1 MRRLKKAAIATAQI
15 RLYSKQVRISRPIN
29 LFALLVDFGFILVTL
44 ATGLEC
50 LYKCAILTIRL
61 GLGGRL
67 DAMQGGLMAFFR
79 IGHFVDQ
86 LQQAMTDL
94 GDAICELLIGN
105 RSGSIRHE
113 EVAAPTVESE
123 VWLQRREMTAFH
135 LQEAHLP
142 EIGYTRQVEVSQ
154 LGFDGLVELE
164 QGNQSCLVRQTW

>member
-1 MRRLKKAAIATAQI
+1 
-15 RLYSKQVRISRPIN
+15 
-29 LFALLVDFGFILVTL
+29 
-44 ATGLEC
+44 
-50 LYKCAILTIRL
+50 
-61 GLGGRL
+61 
-67 DAMQGGLMAFFR
+67 MAFFR